1 MKKLV
6 TAFSLALI
14 LCGLTNAGYLP
25 FGQALTGTQDIN
37 IITSERSWV
46 TQKVFPGLAALN
58 LGVSIALDS
67 DNNPHICWTSS
78 GTNLMYTSWTGT
90 DWSTQEV
97 NSSGWSGILALDT
110 NNVPHIC
117 FNDLRL
123 QYAVWNGSG
132 WNTQIVDPN
141 EHHGGAWY
149 SFALDSKNNPH
160 IAYSEDHML
169 IHASLTGANWSM
181 QTVDISADIFLGISL
196 AFDKENNPHIMYDDA
211 TSQKGYNGG
220 TKYAYWNGSRWNT
233 QLVTPNN
240 PPYAHYVSPL
250 VLDSKGYPHVS
261 IVERGWLY
269 HVSWDGK
276 QWNKENLTIR
286 SFDSVLALDSKDNSH
301 IFYYTDDDFGYVSWN
316 GSYWIEQTIAS
327 RFNSSDYE
335 TVKGA
340 DMVIDAYGNSH
351 VSYLSGGY
359 RYGGI
364 NYVTYAE
371 PIRPPQNTILEFL
384 TWATVSV
391 AIAVALIVVIII
403 RRKKPKQ
410 SG

>member
-1 MKKLV
+1 MKVLI
-6 TAFSLALI
+6 TAFLLALI

-25 FGQALTGTQDIN
+25 FGNAQTGTQDTN
-37 IITSERSWV
+37 ITTSERSWV
-46 TQKVFPGLAALN
+46 TQRIFSGLATLN
-58 LGVSIALDS
+58 FGVSIALDS
-67 DNNPHICWTSS
+67 DTNPHICWTSS

-90 DWSTQEV
+90 DWSTNEV
-97 NSSGWSGILALDT
+97 NSSGWDGILAIDT
-110 NNVPHIC
+110 NNVSHIC

-132 WNTQIVDPN
+132 WNTQIVDPT

-160 IAYSEDHML
+160 IVYSEDHML

-196 AFDKENNPHIMYDDA
+196 AFDKENNLHIMYDDA

-220 TKYAYWNGSRWNT
+220 TKYAYWTGSGWNT
-233 QLVTPNN
+233 KIVIPNN

-250 VLDSKGYPHVS
+250 ALDSKGYPHVS

-286 SFDSVLALDSKDNSH
+286 SFDSVLALDSKDNPH
-301 IFYYTDDDFGYVSWN
+301 IFYYTDDNFGYVSWN

-351 VSYLSGGY
+351 VSYLSGSY
-359 RYGGI
+359 RYGGV

-371 PIRPPQNTILEFL
+371 PIHPPQNTILEFL

-391 AIAVALIVVIII
+391 AIVVALIVVIII
-403 RRKKPKQ
+403 RKKPKQ